1 MLSLRHTW
9 TISIIRTVVLGFV
22 FVLGC
27 LATVFTQM
35 CGIYFFQNDPS
46 QKQAVI
52 SLTKVHFVTLL
63 TFVTSWINPCQIS
76 ITYDSASIPESDS
89 FKVDPNGNL
98 LSILCPNSVFIS
110 NHQIY
115 TDWLFIWFISY
126 TARLADSIHIILKDL
141 SKIPVL
147 GYGMKNFNFM
157 FLLRKWEADKVNLTN
172 QLLTIDAN
180 ARGLGPANNVTH
192 VASTNVAQLLVQHW
206 PKGNRPDQIWPYQI
220 ILFPEGTVNSAHTK
234 LRSEKFCEKLGIP
247 KLNHCL
253 MPRVRGLF
261 LTLRKLR
268 DTVEVVYDLTTGYS
282 DLLPTEFGEDK
293 FTLKGFYLLGY
304 GPAKI
309 NYHIRGFKI
318 KDIPLGEDT
327 VDIDDVKDEDLKKFE
342 EWLFKIWYEK
352 DLLLLNFY
360 KYGTFIDVTSQSTNT
375 EAKSKD
381 RTVTADF
388 KLKSNLEIIY
398 PFATLIAA
406 ILILRLA
413 WAATFFT
420 LKQLSN

>member
-1 MLSLRHTW
+1 M
-9 TISIIRTVVLGFV
+9 
-22 FVLGC
+22 
-27 LATVFTQM
+27 
-35 CGIYFFQNDPS
+35 
-46 QKQAVI
+46 
-52 SLTKVHFVTLL
+52 
-63 TFVTSWINPCQIS
+63 
-76 ITYDSASIPESDS
+76 PE
-89 FKVDPNGNL
+89 
-98 LSILCPNSVFIS
+98 
-110 NHQIY
+110 
-115 TDWLFIWFISY
+115 
-126 TARLADSIHIILKDL
+126 A
-141 SKIPVL
+141 
-147 GYGMKNFNFM
+147 
-157 FLLRKWEADKVNLTN
+157 
-172 QLLTIDAN
+172 
-180 ARGLGPANNVTH
+180 LGPANNVTH

-206 PKGNRPDQIWPYQI
+206 PKGSRPDQIWPYQI
-220 ILFPEGTVNSAHTK
+220 ILFPE
-234 LRSEKFCEKLGIP
+234 
-247 KLNHCL
+247 
-253 MPRVRGLF
+253 
-261 LTLRKLR
+261 
-268 DTVEVVYDLTTGYS
+268 
-282 DLLPTEFGEDK
+282 EFGEDK

-413 WAATFFT
+413 WAATSFT